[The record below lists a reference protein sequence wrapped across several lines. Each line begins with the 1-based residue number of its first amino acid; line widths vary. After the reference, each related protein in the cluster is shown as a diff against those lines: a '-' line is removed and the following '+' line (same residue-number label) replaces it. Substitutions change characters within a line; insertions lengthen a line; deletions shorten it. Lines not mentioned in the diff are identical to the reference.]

1 MHSDEVNLEDAS
13 EEQIKLKIEIDNF
26 NQYAKPKSLNK
37 KEKIVMTDENVNRLL
52 KARQKVLNGFESKI
66 FPIKITIG
74 PPILK

>member
-1 MHSDEVNLEDAS
+1 MHSDEVNLEDAF

-37 KEKIVMTDENVNRLL
+37 KEKIVMTYENVNRLL